1 MWILMSTVECTLY
14 LTCSFTKILVEK
26 MNSQTNEKVNGVIY
40 LRTEVV
46 IIIMKLNKPDI
57 LYISNMVIYYII

>member
-1 MWILMSTVECTLY
+1 
-14 LTCSFTKILVEK
+14 

-57 LYISNMVIYYII
+57 LYISNMVIYCII